1 MFLTRYR
8 GIYMPSLGTI
18 LKLFRTKQKLQQ
30 SEMAQQ
36 LNVTA
41 NFLSQ
46 VENDKKTVSFSK
58 LEEIAGQ
65 LGVSKELLLIAAS
78 EPPSEMNTSQRKHFD
93 KMQQARARLSA
104 SQRRHEAAP

>member
-1 MFLTRYR
+1 
-8 GIYMPSLGTI
+8 MPSLGTI

-65 LGVSKELLLIAAS
+65 LGVSKELIAAS

-93 KMQQARARLSA
+93 KMQQAMLAYLLA
-104 SQRRHEAAP
+104 KTP

>member
-1 MFLTRYR
+1 
-8 GIYMPSLGTI
+8 MPSLGTI

-78 EPPSEMNTSQRKHFD
+78 EPPSEMNTSQRKHID
-93 KMQQARARLSA
+93 KMQQAMLAYLLA
-104 SQRRHEAAP
+104 KTP